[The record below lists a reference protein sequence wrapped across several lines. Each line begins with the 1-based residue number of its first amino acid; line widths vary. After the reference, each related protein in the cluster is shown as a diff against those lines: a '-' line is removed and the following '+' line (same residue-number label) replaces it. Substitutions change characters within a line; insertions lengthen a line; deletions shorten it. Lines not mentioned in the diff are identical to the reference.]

1 MKKEPQ
7 FKNEKD
13 KEIALNCFLTTD
25 RAKEVIRTALYIAI
39 PVLKWKEMGN
49 KSRAMENRKKEIV
62 KEMRTILS
70 AISEWHRDTPD
81 EPVSLMDTLK
91 EKYPDIKD
99 WNI

>member
-1 MKKEPQ
+1 M
-7 FKNEKD
+7 
-13 KEIALNCFLTTD
+13 
-25 RAKEVIRTALYIAI
+25 
-39 PVLKWKEMGN
+39 LKWKEMGN

-70 AISEWHRDTPD
+70 AISEWHRDTAD
-81 EPVSLMDTLK
+81 EPISLMDTLK